1 MGDPTDQTT
10 MTWSRLVAAAILL
23 CLLSAP
29 ALHAL
34 PGGGG
39 GGGGGGGSKGGGDT
53 SKESAD
59 DKKDEDAAVACPE
72 ITGTHPL
79 LDKMASDYGLSCTQ
93 EDKIQP
99 LLHGEEAVLT
109 PLFAY
114 GAFTPEEKQAM
125 MAQVVIAWRV
135 PIRPVLTPSQQK
147 KSDKEIAKLQTESP
161 KKSSKRSPAQADA
174 YAGEEALTRAIAT
187 CAAFSYEQKKD
198 FILQLKQAARR
209 DGAPPLTADQAAKID
224 GDIAQLQQK

>member
-147 KSDKEIAKLQTESP
+147 KSDKEIAKLQADAP
-161 KKSSKRSPAQADA
+161 KKSKKTPAQADA
-174 YAGEEALTRAIAT
+174 FAGEEDLTRAIAT
-187 CAAFSYEQKKD
+187 SAAFTYEQKLN
-198 FILQLKQAARR
+198 FILQVKQAARR
-209 DGAPPLTADQAAKID
+209 DGAPPLTPEQAAKID
-224 GDIAQLQQK
+224 ADIAKLQQK